1 VIYRRRASPLHA
13 ARAGAACAWVASL
26 ALGAL
31 LFDHPVV
38 LGAELVLI
46 FAAGAAARVGREL
59 VRGLGWWVLLF
70 ALPILLINALVTRNG
85 LTVIARL
92 GTVPVLGPLD
102 VTLEATVYGAILALR
117 ALVLVLLFRLF
128 SAGIDPDEVLRMS
141 RRASLRSALTATLA
155 LRVLPML
162 RRDARRLADA
172 QRCRP
177 PVGGSQGGSA
187 PRVALLRAVTA
198 NTLDR
203 SLDLAAALELRGYG
217 GARRPARAH
226 RPWSR
231 HDLAF
236 AGAALAL
243 LAGMTI
249 AKALVLAPFSAY
261 PSLHA
266 PIAAGTLALAGG
278 LAALALLPFAQ
289 RRGIEG

>member
-1 VIYRRRASPLHA
+1 MIYRRRASPLHA
-13 ARAGAACAWVASL
+13 VRAGAACAWVASL

-141 RRASLRSALTATLA
+141 RRVSLRSALTATLA

>member
-1 VIYRRRASPLHA
+1 MIYRRRASPLHA

-59 VRGLGWWVLLF
+59 VRGFGWWVLLF

>member
-1 VIYRRRASPLHA
+1 V
-13 ARAGAACAWVASL
+13 
-26 ALGAL
+26 AL

-38 LGAELVLI
+38 LGAELALI
-46 FAAGAAARVGREL
+46 LAAGAAAGVGREL

-70 ALPILLINALVTRNG
+70 ALPILFINALVTRNG

-128 SAGIDPDEVLRMS
+128 SAGVDPDEMLRMS
-141 RRASLRSALTATLA
+141 RRVSLRSALTATLA
-155 LRVLPML
+155 LRMLPML
-162 RRDARRLADA
+162 RRDAGRLADA

-177 PVGGSQGGSA
+177 PAGRSGNGSP

-198 NTLDR
+198 NALDR

-217 GARRPARAH
+217 GARRPARAR

-236 AGAALAL
+236 AAAALGVL
-243 LAGMTI
+243 FLAAA
-249 AKALVLAPFSAY
+249 AKAGALAPFSAY

-266 PIAAGTLALAGG
+266 PLGGGALALAGG
-278 LAALALLPFAQ
+278 LAAVALLPVVQ

>member
-1 VIYRRRASPLHA
+1 MIYRRRASPLHA